1 MGTASVTVDGTIG
14 PGNSLADKTFSNI
27 ASFRVNNE
35 TYMLELVDTS
45 GRVTNISIASA
56 ATMTVT
62 ISGGNYTVDI
72 DN

>member
-1 MGTASVTVDGTIG
+1 MGSASVGVDGTIG
-14 PGNSLADKTFSNI
+14 PGNTITDKTFTNI
-27 ASFRVNNE
+27 ASFKVNAE